1 MAYGIFAGWR
11 CHGIMTCPIC
21 AEDTLCFLLKFGGK
35 ICYFDCHRCLL
46 PQDHPFRFE
55 RNTFIKDTI
64 MTRGPPKH
72 LNGPEILA
80 RLNDLKLKNMEI
92 GLKVLEPCII
102 GLIDVV
108 YGNSLM

>member
-1 MAYGIFAGWR
+1 
-11 CHGIMTCPIC
+11 
-21 AEDTLCFLLKFGGK
+21 
-35 ICYFDCHRCLL
+35 L